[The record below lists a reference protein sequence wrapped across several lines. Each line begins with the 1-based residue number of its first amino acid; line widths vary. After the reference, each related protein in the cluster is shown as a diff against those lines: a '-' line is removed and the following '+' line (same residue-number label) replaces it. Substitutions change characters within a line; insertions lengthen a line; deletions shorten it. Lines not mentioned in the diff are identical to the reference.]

1 MGRSERPDSRR
12 IGQAS
17 LQDTRALLNEAGAST
32 DWVKRQAAARLEIGR
47 PTLDRWI
54 RETAFPWPRTPRGRR
69 ADVERAS
76 AARMEE
82 ADVTIQSGH
91 PGFTIRPDSNAQD
104 RQGLD
109 ELPRQTTFPGMSP
122 TASAERERRA
132 DLDEPPRRAVTWTLA
147 EECVLVVEHEAV
159 ERRSHPRDIVEQII
173 RQALIYPKKH
183 P

>member
-1 MGRSERPDSRR
+1 
-12 IGQAS
+12 
-17 LQDTRALLNEAGAST
+17 
-32 DWVKRQAAARLEIGR
+32 
-47 PTLDRWI
+47 
-54 RETAFPWPRTPRGRR
+54 
-69 ADVERAS
+69 
-76 AARMEE
+76 
-82 ADVTIQSGH
+82 
-91 PGFTIRPDSNAQD
+91 
-104 RQGLD
+104 
-109 ELPRQTTFPGMSP
+109 MSP